1 MMAIAATEPTPLIA
15 LTLPGKP
22 YSVHMARLYVRAA
35 LDDHDLGGYAED
47 AETITSELV
56 TNAIT
61 HAHAP
66 EFGIHV
72 VHLAESGAVAVI
84 VTDPSSDP
92 PVKRRPASNAVHGR
106 GLLVVDALSFHWGWR
121 PNACG
126 KSVYAIL
133 SGEA

>member
-1 MMAIAATEPTPLIA
+1 MAIAATEPTPLIA
-15 LTLPGKP
+15 LALPGTP
-22 YSVHMARLYVRAA
+22 YSAQMARLYVRAA

-61 HAHAP
+61 HAHAVQ
-66 EFGIHV
+66 FGLHV
-72 VHLAESGAVAVI
+72 VHLADSRAVAVI
-84 VTDPSSDP
+84 VTDPSPDS
-92 PVKRRPASNAVHGR
+92 PVKRCPAADTGHGR
-106 GLLVVDALSFHWGWR
+106 GLLVVDALSFAWGWR

-133 SGEA
+133 RREA